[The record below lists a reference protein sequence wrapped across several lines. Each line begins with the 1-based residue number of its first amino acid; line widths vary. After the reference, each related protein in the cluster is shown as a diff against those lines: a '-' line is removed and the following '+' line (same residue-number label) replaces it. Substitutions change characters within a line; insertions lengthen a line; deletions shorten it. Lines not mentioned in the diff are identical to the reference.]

1 MDCCLSIKKKSLASP
16 YHCRQNTSL
25 AGTHGVPRHSAVR
38 HRHCGATTTSSMGST
53 KTNHQR
59 NCEHIRADFPIKRNA
74 SCTPGPSHDWTRPA
88 GAHLVAHGNS
98 IVVRGNLA
106 TWGST
111 STVVSSWLGQSRE
124 SASHNLQTVTQHT
137 HVHAVGEQ
145 PATYSTLSSALF
157 LPHWASNL
165 LWGARSPTSASLW
178 TMAIRGSA
186 VAPSHIHGL

>member
-1 MDCCLSIKKKSLASP
+1 MVGFLFHLTSRAENMDSCLSIKKSLASP

-98 IVVRGNLA
+98 IVVRG
-106 TWGST
+106 
-111 STVVSSWLGQSRE
+111 
-124 SASHNLQTVTQHT
+124 
-137 HVHAVGEQ
+137 
-145 PATYSTLSSALF
+145 
-157 LPHWASNL
+157 
-165 LWGARSPTSASLW
+165 ARSPTSASLW

>member
-1 MDCCLSIKKKSLASP
+1 MDSCLSIKKSLASP

-98 IVVRGNLA
+98 IVE
-106 TWGST
+106 GST
-111 STVVSSWLGQSRE
+111 
-124 SASHNLQTVTQHT
+124 
-137 HVHAVGEQ
+137 
-145 PATYSTLSSALF
+145 
-157 LPHWASNL
+157 LPHKRFSLDHGDKRVSCGPVAHPRALDAASS
-165 LWGARSPTSASLW
+165 GVARNVYPPTSWRLTRARRYRTATSPAAQRRW
-178 TMAIRGSA
+178 IR
-186 VAPSHIHGL
+186 